1 MLLFGKAAFWLYRAV
16 RCISSE
22 HLIMYRRNS
31 NKLQLGRLARSK
43 SQAFCI
49 VISIL
54 HKNITTFWYALV
66 SCNYLR
72 FDFNGQYLPFDVLH
86 FCLFLSILS
95 FRFLNW
101 FRTKTI
107 WCYNYCPIIQV
118 TATFFLPLWEICIAS
133 KNPLSFFRTSFLL
146 EMGSS
151 LKRYTFKK
159 LIVGIFQSE
168 IWSINWNEL
177 KRSSTGRIMG
187 FRLPSESIGKPSMM
201 SSITPAPSPKLV
213 ILPVLWPEL
222 PSQIVKS
229 KRYSRFRLVHHILY
243 PKYIGFIPVDCFRK
257 VPYPPKYSTMHSSIS
272 NSLSQMQWAY
282 KFVKVLWHMSY
293 YCILSGCSSQQHEET
308 AEYFQTCPFS
318 YFH

>member
-1 MLLFGKAAFWLYRAV
+1 MHSLKKPSILFQNVF
-16 RCISSE
+16 
-22 HLIMYRRNS
+22 
-31 NKLQLGRLARSK
+31 LAR
-43 SQAFCI
+43 
-49 VISIL
+49 
-54 HKNITTFWYALV
+54 
-66 SCNYLR
+66 
-72 FDFNGQYLPFDVLH
+72 NG
-86 FCLFLSILS
+86 
-95 FRFLNW
+95 
-101 FRTKTI
+101 K
-107 WCYNYCPIIQV
+107 
-118 TATFFLPLWEICIAS
+118 FFKAIY
-133 KNPLSFFRTSFLL
+133 FQ
-146 EMGSS
+146 
-151 LKRYTFKK
+151 K

-213 ILPVLWPEL
+213 ILPVLWPEP

-229 KRYSRFRLVHHILY
+229 KRYSRFRLVHHILH